1 MGQLANEVRAALE
14 NALEEQGKKLEAQA
28 LDSRL
33 KAEALDAWQP
43 VALSVSGG
51 RVEGF
56 TALSWP
62 DRPEERRVRPLPG
75 PAEERLF
82 YTQLMDEVRGN
93 PCFCQRAIEICKEVV
108 V

>member
-1 MGQLANEVRAALE
+1 MLPAYGTVRLVAKE
-14 NALEEQGKKLEAQA
+14 
-28 LDSRL
+28 DMVIHL